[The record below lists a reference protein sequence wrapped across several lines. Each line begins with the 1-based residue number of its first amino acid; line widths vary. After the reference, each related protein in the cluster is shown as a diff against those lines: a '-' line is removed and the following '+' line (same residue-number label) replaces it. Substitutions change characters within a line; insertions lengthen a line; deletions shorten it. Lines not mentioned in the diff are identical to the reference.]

1 MSFVWSDE
9 EASFLKAV
17 LRWQDREA
25 EATRRKAAIEAERR
39 KKTVG
44 EFRILV
50 VGAKGSGKTSL
61 LTRVNRQISFSA
73 TFSSPLL
80 PLWLAHSLV
89 VYLSYRYLP

>member
-1 MSFVWSDE
+1 MSFVWTDE

-25 EATRRKAAIEAERR
+25 EVARRKAAIEAERR

-61 LTRVNRQISFSA
+61 LTRVNRQ
-73 TFSSPLL
+73 SSLSLL
-80 PLWLAHSLV
+80 PLPSQ
-89 VYLSYRYLP
+89 YLSYQSVAQGGWVV

>member
-1 MSFVWSDE
+1 MSFVWTDE

-25 EATRRKAAIEAERR
+25 EAARRKAAIEAERR

-50 VGAKGSGKTSL
+50 VGAKGCGKTSL
-61 LTRVNRQISFSA
+61 LTRVNRQASLF
-73 TFSSPLL
+73 L
-80 PLWLAHSLV
+80 PLSLIPCILFASVPSIAGFLSLV
-89 VYLSYRYLP
+89 